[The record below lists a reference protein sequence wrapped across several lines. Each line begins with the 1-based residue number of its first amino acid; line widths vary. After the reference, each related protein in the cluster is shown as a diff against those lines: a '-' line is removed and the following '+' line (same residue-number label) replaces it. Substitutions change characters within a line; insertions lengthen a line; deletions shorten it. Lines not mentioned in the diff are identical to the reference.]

1 MNDHIPDPTKMIND
15 GGPAFCVDEVIPGV
29 IVGHDLFNLRN
40 AVPHKA
46 GKPDALHHALS
57 ICADEIEREEA
68 RKKCP
73 KQDRIGQ
80 NGGKF
85 KDGLQR
91 VQSKDEL
98 VIKARSVNRCVF
110 AAQSRRI
117 NGVALQGVQHSACNF
132 RGRFVLQIK
141 QVFSCLQRLQPNTGT
156 GSVLQRPK

>member
-1 MNDHIPDPTKMIND
+1 MSQPIND
-15 GGPAFCVDEVIPGV
+15 GGPALEIDEVIPYV
-29 IVGHDLFNLRN
+29 IVRHDLFNLRN
-40 AVPHKA
+40 AIPHKA
-46 GKPDALHHALS
+46 GKPAALHHALS

-98 VIKARSVNRCVF
+98 VIKGRSVNRCVF

-117 NGVALQGVQHSACNF
+117 NGVALQGVQHSACDF
-132 RGRFVLQIK
+132 RRRFVLHIK

>member
-1 MNDHIPDPTKMIND
+1 MIND